1 MTSWSYRK
9 NGLIRKIRLISKFV
23 MSERGYK
30 LIAIQILPS
39 ISEPK
44 SNQTMKL
51 GQSIHY
57 KKTNIFLQNLC

>member
-1 MTSWSYRK
+1 
-9 NGLIRKIRLISKFV
+9 
-23 MSERGYK
+23 MSEGGYK

>member
-1 MTSWSYRK
+1 
-9 NGLIRKIRLISKFV
+9 
-23 MSERGYK
+23 MSEGGYK

-51 GQSIHY
+51 GQPIHY